1 MDLSPEQIEQQVVAI
16 IKERDDL
23 RIDNQLSKM
32 AIVELENQIMEL
44 DRLLT
49 NSQGLVRGMQ
59 QYTGTFLSNASTE
72 SVNSTV
78 RSSKARSDFIVA
90 GNKSFIGPW
99 ECSPL
104 EYPLLAPIEDLFRN
118 GQRQKALNRI
128 SQLLMRRDLDSRSR
142 VNTKLL
148 FAALIQ
154 SSGQNL
160 MTALR
165 LTEEALCLA
174 SEVKLIELAG
184 KANYWRGLVF
194 LCLEEWANAKWCFV
208 LSSHLQ
214 GHSDLI
220 EEGRN
225 VVEKELSKLPKDKQI
240 VTEDFKYFCSATMEA
255 YVKEMES

>member
-1 MDLSPEQIEQQVVAI
+1 MDLSSEQIEQQVVAI

-78 RSSKARSDFIVA
+78 RNSKARTGFIVA

-118 GQRQKALNRI
+118 GQRQKALNQMP
-128 SQLLMRRDLDSRSR
+128 QLLMRRDLDSRSR

-225 VVEKELSKLPKDKQI
+225 VVEKELSKLPKHKRI
-240 VTEDFKYFCSATMEA
+240 VTEDFKFFCSATMEA
-255 YVKEMES
+255 YVKEMEP

>member
-1 MDLSPEQIEQQVVAI
+1 MDHSPDQIEQQVVAI
-16 IKERDDL
+16 IRERDHL

-49 NSQGLVRGMQ
+49 NSQALVRGMQ
-59 QYTGTFLSNASTE
+59 QYTGTFLSNASAE
-72 SVNSTV
+72 SVNLSPRTS
-78 RSSKARSDFIVA
+78 RTKTSFLAA
-90 GNKSFIGPW
+90 GKKSFIGPW

-104 EYPLLAPIEDLFRN
+104 EFPLLAPIEDLFRN
-118 GQRQKALNRI
+118 GQRQKALNQMP
-128 SQLLMRRDLDSRSR
+128 QLLMRRDLDSRYR

-225 VVEKELSKLPKDKQI
+225 VVEKELSKLPKHQKV
-240 VTEDFKYFCSATMEA
+240 VTDDFKFFCSATMEA
-255 YVKEMES
+255 YVKEIEP